1 MRDEK
6 LRRYFKALADKTRFD
21 IVHELGRIGESSV
34 TDLCVILGVTQPLMS
49 WHVRTLR
56 NAGIV
61 MTRRHGR
68 QVFCSLDR
76 QSIGAY
82 QTRLAALLEGQSPGE
97 WSIISPQPSAISPG

>member
-6 LRRYFKALADKTRFD
+6 LRRYFKALGDKTRFD
-21 IVHELGRIGESSV
+21 VVHQLSRMSESSV

-49 WHVRTLR
+49 WHVRILR

-61 MTRRHGR
+61 TTRRHGR

-76 QSIGAY
+76 QNI
-82 QTRLAALLEGQSPGE
+82 AALQARFNALVNGRGPVPEPAAT
-97 WSIISPQPSAISPG
+97 PVPLPSS